1 MRLKSLYT
9 IIIFLVSFVTKVT
22 GQPDTESPVSPVL
35 DLVTVNQLTGYSE
48 ISWTASS
55 SPDVTGYVVYEYI
68 NNEGY
73 SLDTIHNPLITSYI
87 HNNLKSSELSVSYV
101 VAAFDSAGN
110 ISPLSNFL
118 NTVFLTASLDTC
130 NKKIELDWNNYPSD
144 PRQVESY
151 TVLYSV
157 NEGIYS
163 EAGTIPGDKSSFSID
178 DFSLD
183 VQYCFIIR
191 ADLEGGVFSLS
202 NKACVNTRMQKPPQW
217 INADFAT
224 VTQENDILL
233 SFKIDPLSEITEYIL
248 ERKTGTSGSF
258 QEIEY
263 FPDETESL
271 LYTDTD
277 ADISKINYYRL
288 SAVNSCDV
296 AITISNVASNIVLS
310 LQKIENELHL
320 AWNPYKEWNGIVDS
334 YKLLINT
341 RGTYEERYTIS
352 SYDTAFAIAYSDLMY
367 DVTGQEVC
375 FIIKAY
381 ETANP
386 YGVYG
391 ESSSSC
397 ICTPV
402 TERITVPNL
411 FTPDEDLVNDLFSP
425 VLSFTP
431 AEYQLIIT
439 DLKRRRIFTTRD
451 YAEKWDGTENGVPV
465 SEGVFLWF
473 LNVTEP
479 SGDKVIK
486 TGTVTVYRS
495 QK

>member
-9 IIIFLVSFVTKVT
+9 IIILLISSAIKVM

-35 DLVTVNQLTGYSE
+35 ELVTVNQLTGYSE

-55 SPDVTGYVVYEYI
+55 SPDVTGYVVYEYRK
-68 NNEGY
+68 NEGY

-130 NKKIELDWNNYPSD
+130 NKKIGLDWNNYQSY

-157 NEGIYS
+157 NGGIYS
-163 EAGTIPGDKSSFSID
+163 EAGEIPGDSSCFSLD

-183 VQYCFIIR
+183 AQYCFIIR
-191 ADLEGGVFSLS
+191 TDIEGDVFSLS
-202 NKACVNTRMQKPPQW
+202 NKACLNTIMQKPPQW

-224 VTQENDILL
+224 VTQQNDILL
-233 SFKIDPLSEITEYIL
+233 SFKIDPWSEITEYIL
-248 ERKTGTSGSF
+248 ERKTGASGSF

-263 FPDETESL
+263 FPDEAELL

-277 ADISKINYYRL
+277 ADISEINYYRL

-310 LQKIENELHL
+310 LERIENELHL

-341 RGTYEERYTIS
+341 SRTYEERYTIS
-352 SYDTAFAIAYSDLMY
+352 SYDTAFTIAYSDLMY

-375 FIIKAY
+375 FIVKAY

-391 ESSSSC
+391 ESSSSSV
-397 ICTPV
+397 CTPV

-411 FTPDEDLVNDLFSP
+411 FTPDEDLVNDLFGP

-431 AEYQLIIT
+431 VEYQLIIT

-451 YAEKWDGTENGVPV
+451 YSEKWDGTENGVPV
-465 SEGVFLWF
+465 SEGVYLWF

-479 SGDKVIK
+479 SGNKVIK
-486 TGTVTVYRS
+486 NGTVTVYRS